1 MFCNL
6 ITSFLLP
13 AKENVSLFDWSFFP
27 QRPSP
32 QELKLRLL
40 LRHPEG
46 DHSAQKRTLNYNS
59 FFSCYPCQ
67 SAEQRLW
74 PILSGGGAHYRGRR
88 KQTLISSLLT
98 FGRLLIIPVSTLGC
112 EARRRKNRTH
122 AETKIGSKEY
132 LFNSRLNG
140 NPCWILS
147 TKYVNLQA
155 CYICKTAPLLGST
168 FEDFCTFAIQ
178 RCN

>member
-1 MFCNL
+1 MSHCL
-6 ITSFLLP
+6 TGVSSPSVRPLRSWSCGSSSATLRVTTRHKKVLSITIPFFL
-13 AKENVSLFDWSFFP
+13 ATHVSQLSKGCG
-27 QRPSP
+27 Q
-32 QELKLRLL
+32 
-40 LRHPEG
+40 
-46 DHSAQKRTLNYNS
+46 
-59 FFSCYPCQ
+59 FSV
-67 SAEQRLW
+67 
-74 PILSGGGAHYRGRR
+74 GGGAHYRGRR

-112 EARRRKNRTH
+112 EARRRKNGTH

-178 RCN
+178 RCNWKCTI

>member
-27 QRPSP
+27 QRPSLSP
-32 QELKLRLL
+32 LRSWSCGSSSATLSVTT
-40 LRHPEG
+40 RH
-46 DHSAQKRTLNYNS
+46 KK
-59 FFSCYPCQ
+59 
-67 SAEQRLW
+67 
-74 PILSGGGAHYRGRR
+74 ILSITIPFFLATHVSQLSKGCGQFSAGGGAQYRGRR

-112 EARRRKNRTH
+112 EARRRKNGTH
-122 AETKIGSKEY
+122 AETKRGSKQY

-147 TKYVNLQA
+147 TK
-155 CYICKTAPLLGST
+155 
-168 FEDFCTFAIQ
+168 
-178 RCN
+178 